1 MKCAPWIIAINIS
14 QTAGMLRS
22 LPVHPACSSCPMH
35 VASAM
40 QAVFFFDQ
48 TKRTELRAFALPGP
62 ADRGTVRS
70 VPRWFHCCCDMVLV
84 WRSLILQSEGPTRHI
99 GLTFISD
106 PRYFF
111 QWQWAS
117 YIYIFFV

>member
-1 MKCAPWIIAINIS
+1 MKCAPRIIAINIS

-22 LPVHPACSSCPMH
+22 LPMHPACSSCPMH
-35 VASAM
+35 AASAM

-70 VPRWFHCCCDMVLV
+70 VPRWFHCCCDMVA
-84 WRSLILQSEGPTRHI
+84 ILQSEGPTRHI